1 MRTAMASEKHHLN
14 TIQLANSQTIR
25 WDAEW
30 RIQRD
35 LFNRF
40 ESIDRVQTT
49 TTDHTNASVLKRGI
63 EGGHGFKRCTL
74 TLILLACLR
83 SFFAFGALTTV
94 LMKTDAGQIK
104 LEMFDQDAPNTVA
117 NFVKLAREG
126 FYDGLAFHRVID
138 GFMAQG
144 GCPNSREGAKGM
156 PGTGGP
162 GYTINCEINSKKHA
176 PGILSM
182 AHAGKNTG
190 GSQFFIVHEAQPH
203 LDGVHTVFGQTGDMD
218 VVLALKNGSRIE
230 SVTVTD

>member
-1 MRTAMASEKHHLN
+1 
-14 TIQLANSQTIR
+14 
-25 WDAEW
+25 
-30 RIQRD
+30 
-35 LFNRF
+35 
-40 ESIDRVQTT
+40 
-49 TTDHTNASVLKRGI
+49 
-63 EGGHGFKRCTL
+63 
-74 TLILLACLR
+74 
-83 SFFAFGALTTV
+83 
-94 LMKTDAGQIK
+94 MKTDAGQIK

-203 LDGVHTVFGQTGDMD
+203 LDGVHTVFGQPGDMG

-230 SVTVTD
+230 RVSVSD